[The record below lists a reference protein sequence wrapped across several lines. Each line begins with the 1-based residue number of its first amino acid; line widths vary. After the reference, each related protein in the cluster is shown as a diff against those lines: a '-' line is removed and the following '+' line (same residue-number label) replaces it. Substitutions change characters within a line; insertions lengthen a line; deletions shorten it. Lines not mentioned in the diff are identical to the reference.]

1 MKLYEN
7 LASELSERIEQGYYQ
22 VGDKLPSLRKMSLEH
37 NVSIAT
43 VQEAYHLL
51 EDRYL
56 AESRPKSG
64 YYILPKNVAH
74 QIPDTSRPEQ
84 KPISVARWEL
94 VLELLH
100 SHEHAEDLAL
110 GKGTPDVAAQTLR
123 PLLKLVADLSRRAD
137 IRALTYDS
145 LQGCSELRHQITRL
159 MVDSGC
165 RLHPDDIL
173 ITTGCQEALTCSMRA
188 LTQPGDIVASES
200 PTYYGSMQTVQAL
213 GLKMLEIPT
222 NPETGISLDAL
233 ELALEQW
240 PIKVLQ
246 VTPSCNNPTGH
257 TMPDSHKQR
266 LVEMANEYDIAIIED
281 DIYGDLAYTYPRS
294 RSIKS
299 YDTQG
304 RVLFCSSFS
313 KTLSP
318 AFRTGWCAPGRYIQQ
333 VKHMKYVSTACN
345 SILQPRAIAEFIA
358 QGFYERHV
366 RKCRAQYL
374 RNRDRMMEWVRRYFP
389 EGTKMSYPQGGFLL
403 WVELPKTIDS
413 VVLNKSL
420 QVKKMSIAP
429 GILFTAAEKYQN
441 FLRLNY
447 ATESTPEVETAIKI
461 IGETARQCTS

>member
-7 LASELSERIEQGYYQ
+7 LAETLAERIEQGYYQ
-22 VGDKLPSLRKMSLEH
+22 AGDKLPSLRKMSKEH

-43 VQEAYHLL
+43 VQEAYYLL

-56 AESRPKSG
+56 LQSRPKSG
-64 YYILPKNVAH
+64 YYILPKRS
-74 QIPDTSRPEQ
+74 DTQLPETTRPEQ
-84 KPISVARWEL
+84 KPVTVARWEL
-94 VLELLH
+94 VHELLTV
-100 SHEHAEDLAL
+100 HERDELLIL
-110 GKGTPDVAAQTLR
+110 GRATPNVAMPTLK
-123 PLLKLVADLSRRAD
+123 PLLKLTADMSRRAD
-137 IRALTYDS
+137 ISQLTYDS
-145 LQGCSELRHQITRL
+145 LQGCSELRHQISRL

-165 RLHPDDIL
+165 RLHPDDIV

-188 LTQPGDIVASES
+188 LTSPGDIVASES
-200 PTYYGSMQTVQAL
+200 PTYYGPMQTVQVL

-257 TMPDSHKQR
+257 TMPDEHKKR
-266 LVEMANEYDIAIIED
+266 LLEMANEHDIAIIED

-299 YDTQG
+299 YDTEG
-304 RVLFCSSFS
+304 RVLYCSSFS

-345 SILQPRAIAEFIA
+345 SILHPRTIAEFVA
-358 QGFYERHV
+358 QGFYERHI
-366 RKCRAQYL
+366 RKCRTQYL
-374 RNRDRMMEWVRRYFP
+374 HNRDRMMEWIRAYFP
-389 EGTKMSYPQGGFLL
+389 EETKISFPKGGFLL
-403 WVELPKTIDS
+403 WVELPKYIDT
-413 VVLNKSL
+413 VILNKQL
-420 QVKKMSIAP
+420 QKENISIAP
-429 GILFTAAEKYQN
+429 GIIFTAAEKYKN
-441 FLRLNY
+441 CMRLSY
-447 ATESTPEVETAIKI
+447 SHDSTPEIEQAIKTV
-461 IGETARQCTS
+461 GELAKQF